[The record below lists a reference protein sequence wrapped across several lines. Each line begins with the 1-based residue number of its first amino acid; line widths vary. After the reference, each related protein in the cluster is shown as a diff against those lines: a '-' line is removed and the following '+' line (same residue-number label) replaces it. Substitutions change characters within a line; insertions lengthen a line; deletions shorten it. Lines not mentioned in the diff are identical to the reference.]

1 VRAVTAVT
9 KSTPSTTPPF
19 DDGAALPM
27 ADGYLEEALDAA
39 AACYLRLGV
48 AKTTATDIAG
58 EAGISRAT
66 LYRRYGSHESIFLAV
81 LQRESEAMSDDARAH
96 LERLEVTDPAER
108 TLEGMMFAI
117 DQIRSR
123 PVHAAVFG
131 GDSAAW
137 AAGQAI
143 TMEALRRIG
152 EAGVRP
158 LVAPAVA
165 EGSLSGRDVEDLVD
179 WILRILISYAAV
191 PGDGGRRPEE
201 IRHQLTTWFLPAFQ
215 GRVGSGTVDRTPPRR
230 SPS

>member
-1 VRAVTAVT
+1 
-9 KSTPSTTPPF
+9 
-19 DDGAALPM
+19 M
-27 ADGYLEEALDAA
+27 AGDAGFEVALDAA

-48 AKTTATDIAG
+48 AKTTATDIAH

-66 LYRRYGSHESIFLAV
+66 LYRRYGSHEAIFLAV
-81 LQRESEAMSDDARAH
+81 LHRESEAMADDARTH
-96 LERLEVTDPAER
+96 LDRLAVTDPAER

-117 DQIRSR
+117 GQIRSR

-137 AAGQAI
+137 AVGQAI
-143 TMEALRRIG
+143 KMDALRQIG

-165 EGSLSGRDVEDLVD
+165 DGSLSEHDVEDLVD

-191 PGDGGRRPEE
+191 PGDGGRRPDD
-201 IRHQLTTWFLPAFQ
+201 IRHQLTTWFLPAFR
-215 GRVGSGTVDRTPPRR
+215 GRTPVDRAGSEP
-230 SPS
+230 SPAGGPVLRH